1 MFGLFKTK
9 LSEYNHKYTVNYLIS
24 EEASAQ
30 WQYHVQENNFDKN
43 SFRGQ
48 PFAKN
53 TVKLF
58 IDNYLKMKVD
68 DKLLTTIVDL
78 GYRKCSEWIDD
89 YRKLEKKVSK
99 IKYESLVKILA
110 EYLYMSSNLENGK
123 FSHLKFDHQKAMRD
137 GMGDVDFRKRFKSY
151 NVLMQLMRDMDCH
164 MRTALTHKKTE
175 SIGRVELDHL
185 IQEEENKIL
194 KSSDKKRDDILN
206 KLIKESEAKFAD
218 RNLFNEIGN

>member
-24 EEASAQ
+24 EEATAQ
-30 WQYHVQENNFDKN
+30 WQFHVQENNFDKN

-58 IDNYLKMKVD
+58 VDNYLKMRID

-89 YRKLEKKVSK
+89 YRKLEKKISK
-99 IKYESLVKILA
+99 IKYESLIKQIA

-123 FSHLKFDHQKAMRD
+123 FSDLKFDHEKIMRD
-137 GMGDVDFRKRFKSY
+137 GMGDVDFRKRFKNY
-151 NVLMQLMRDMDCH
+151 NVMMQLMRDMDCYT
-164 MRTALTHKKTE
+164 RFALNHKKTE
-175 SIGRVELDHL
+175 SIGRVELDYL
-185 IQEEENKIL
+185 IHEEENKLL
-194 KSSDKKRDDILN
+194 KLSDKKREDIIN
-206 KLIKESEAKFAD
+206 KLIKEAEKKFAD
-218 RNLFNEIGN
+218 RNLFNELGN